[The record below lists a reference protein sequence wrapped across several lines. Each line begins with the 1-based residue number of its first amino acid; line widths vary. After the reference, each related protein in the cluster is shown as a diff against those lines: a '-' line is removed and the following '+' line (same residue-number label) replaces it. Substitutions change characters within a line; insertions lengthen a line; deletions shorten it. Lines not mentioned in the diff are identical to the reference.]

1 MMVLV
6 MTLAVVAA
14 LFAEVV
20 NVNNK
25 IREKL
30 QKRADFLIFIKF
42 CHRKQGKMTC
52 QSRFSQSLEPKFKQA
67 LAIRS
72 YIYQNP

>member
-20 NVNNK
+20 NVNKK
-25 IREKL
+25 I
-30 QKRADFLIFIKF
+30 
-42 CHRKQGKMTC
+42 
-52 QSRFSQSLEPKFKQA
+52 SRSEE
-67 LAIRS
+67 RV
-72 YIYQNP
+72 

>member
-14 LFAEVV
+14 HFAEVV

-25 IREKL
+25 ISL
-30 QKRADFLIFIKF
+30 
-42 CHRKQGKMTC
+42 GK
-52 QSRFSQSLEPKFKQA
+52 
-67 LAIRS
+67 
-72 YIYQNP
+72 

>member
-20 NVNNK
+20 NVKNK
-25 IREKL
+25 ISL
-30 QKRADFLIFIKF
+30 
-42 CHRKQGKMTC
+42 GK
-52 QSRFSQSLEPKFKQA
+52 
-67 LAIRS
+67 
-72 YIYQNP
+72 

>member
-20 NVNNK
+20 NVNKK
-25 IREKL
+25 IRL
-30 QKRADFLIFIKF
+30 
-42 CHRKQGKMTC
+42 GK
-52 QSRFSQSLEPKFKQA
+52 
-67 LAIRS
+67 
-72 YIYQNP
+72 

>member
-6 MTLAVVAA
+6 MTVAVVAA

-25 IREKL
+25 ISL
-30 QKRADFLIFIKF
+30 
-42 CHRKQGKMTC
+42 GK
-52 QSRFSQSLEPKFKQA
+52 
-67 LAIRS
+67 
-72 YIYQNP
+72 

>member
-14 LFAEVV
+14 LFVEVV

-25 IREKL
+25 ISL
-30 QKRADFLIFIKF
+30 
-42 CHRKQGKMTC
+42 GK
-52 QSRFSQSLEPKFKQA
+52 
-67 LAIRS
+67 
-72 YIYQNP
+72 